1 MHPGSVPMEKGQE
14 NFTSGMCS
22 FANAAKAGR
31 LSSVLFASVFDLTSR
46 FLSFFLS
53 HQNMSLEFIAISPRQ
68 SVSLK
73 ARVAL
78 GLKTFEQCQD
88 EGQCLVLSCR
98 FIST

>member
-1 MHPGSVPMEKGQE
+1 MHPGLVPMEKCQE
-14 NFTSGMCS
+14 NFTSGICS

-46 FLSFFLS
+46 YLAFFLS
-53 HQNMSLEFIAISPRQ
+53 HQKMSLEFTAISPRQ
-68 SVSLK
+68 TVSLK

-78 GLKTFEQCQD
+78 SLKTFQQCQD
-88 EGQCLVLSCR
+88 EGQCLVLSCH